1 MKAPL
6 AIASFLV
13 TGLAAA
19 QPPADTAPS
28 HAPPLDELAAP
39 SELESASASPAGE
52 RVLRMA
58 RRMVRNR
65 TIVRGSCYDYIE
77 RVFRRAGF
85 PAGRRERVFTSPP
98 EGPYADLALIAPGD
112 WLFLVSRPDLDP
124 PLTHS
129 VIFVRWLDRAA
140 GRAEVVSYAGGDARR
155 PGGLV
160 PYDLTRTYV
169 IARARARR

>member
-1 MKAPL
+1 MKASLPVVG
-6 AIASFLV
+6 LV
-13 TGLAAA
+13 VWAGLAAA
-19 QPPADTAPS
+19 QPPASDAGAPV
-28 HAPPLDELAAP
+28 
-39 SELESASASPAGE
+39 ELESASAAPAGE
-52 RVLRMA
+52 RVLRTA
-58 RRMVRNR
+58 RRMVRRR

-85 PAGRRERVFTSPP
+85 PSGRRERVFTSSP
-98 EGPYADLALIAPGD
+98 EGPYADLSLIAPGD

-140 GRAEVVSYAGGDARR
+140 GRAEVVSYTGGDARR

-169 IARARARR
+169 IARAREGR

>member
-1 MKAPL
+1 MKAWLPIVVL
-6 AIASFLV
+6 GLGV
-13 TGLAAA
+13 GLAAA
-19 QPPADTAPS
+19 QPPEGVPAP
-28 HAPPLDELAAP
+28 EGAAP
-39 SELESASASPAGE
+39 TELGSATATAAGE
-52 RVLRMA
+52 RVLRTA
-58 RRMVRNR
+58 RRMVRRR

-85 PAGRRERVFTSPP
+85 PASRRERVFTSPP
-98 EGPYADLALIAPGD
+98 EGPYAELGLIAPGD
-112 WLFLVSRPDLDP
+112 WLFIVSRPDLTP

-129 VIFVRWLDRAA
+129 VIFVRWIDRAA